1 MAATQQTLAL
11 DHIVL
16 VVTNLKHAIA
26 QFQSNGFTVV
36 EGGTNG
42 PTHNAL
48 ITFTDGT
55 YIELIALQSLATRAI
70 FRLLS
75 MTGFLGLRRLVKQD
89 FNNRLFRWFGG
100 SQGFSDICFRVTDL
114 DAFQDRCA
122 ELRLPLTT
130 TLEFRRQRP
139 DGIDVRWR
147 LAGTID
153 DSQAFFIEDITP
165 IQYRIPEGKSR
176 EHANGAIGII
186 RVTSKVSLEQRP
198 TDIEFRTA
206 PDLGSQRFTITL
218 RTNTTNKS
226 RLESSMCC
234 GALIEFE

>member
-1 MAATQQTLAL
+1 MAATQQPLAL
-11 DHIVL
+11 DHVVL
-16 VVTNLKHAIA
+16 VVTNLKRAIA
-26 QFQSNGFTVV
+26 QFESKGFTVI

-48 ITFTDGT
+48 ITFADGT
-55 YIELIALQSLATRAI
+55 YIELIALRSLATRAI

-75 MTGFLGLRRLVKQD
+75 MTGLLALRRLVKQD

-100 SQGFSDICFRVTDL
+100 PQGFSDICFRVADL

-122 ELRLPLTT
+122 EMRLPLTA
-130 TLEFRRQRP
+130 TLEFCRQRP
-139 DGIDVRWR
+139 DG
-147 LAGTID
+147 ID

-165 IQYRIPEGKSR
+165 IQCRIPEGKSR
-176 EHANGAIGII
+176 EHANGAIGMT
-186 RVTSKVSLEQRP
+186 RATSRAPLVQRP

-206 PDLGSQRFTITL
+206 PDLGSQRFTIAL
-218 RTNTTNKS
+218 RTNVRDKS
-226 RLESSMCC
+226 HLEPSMCC

>member
-1 MAATQQTLAL
+1 MTTTQQTLAL
-11 DHIVL
+11 DHVVL
-16 VVTNLKHAIA
+16 VVTNLKRASA

-48 ITFTDGT
+48 ITFADGT
-55 YIELIALQSLATRAI
+55 YIELIALRSLATRAI

-75 MTGFLGLRRLVKQD
+75 VTGSLGLRRLVKQD
-89 FNNRLFRWFGG
+89 FKNRLFRWFGG
-100 SQGFSDICFRVTDL
+100 PKGFSDICFRVTDL
-114 DAFQDRCA
+114 DAFHARCA
-122 ELRLPLTT
+122 EMRFPLTAT
-130 TLEFRRQRP
+130 GEFRRQRP

-147 LAGTID
+147 LAGAID

-165 IQYRIPEGKSR
+165 IKYRIPEGKSR
-176 EHANGAIGII
+176 KHANGAIGIT
-186 RVTSKVSLEQRP
+186 RVTSGVTLEQRP

-206 PDLGSQRFTITL
+206 PNLGSQRFTITL
-218 RTNTTNKS
+218 RTNATDKS
-226 RLESSMCC
+226 QLEPSTYC

>member
-1 MAATQQTLAL
+1 MAATQQPLAL
-11 DHIVL
+11 DHVVL
-16 VVTNLKHAIA
+16 VVTNLKRAIA
-26 QFQSNGFTVV
+26 QFESKGFTVI

-48 ITFTDGT
+48 ITFADGT
-55 YIELIALQSLATRAI
+55 YIELIALRSLATRAI

-75 MTGFLGLRRLVKQD
+75 MTGLLALRRLVKQD

-100 SQGFSDICFRVTDL
+100 PQGFSDICFRVADL

-122 ELRLPLTT
+122 EMRLPLTA
-130 TLEFRRQRP
+130 TLEFCRQRP

-147 LAGTID
+147 LAGAID

-165 IQYRIPEGKSR
+165 IQCRIPEGKSR
-176 EHANGAIGII
+176 EHANGAIGMT
-186 RVTSKVSLEQRP
+186 RATSRAPLVPRP

-206 PDLGSQRFTITL
+206 PDLGSQRFTIAL
-218 RTNTTNKS
+218 RTNVRDKS
-226 RLESSMCC
+226 HLEQSMCC

>member
-1 MAATQQTLAL
+1 MKTTQQTLAL
-11 DHIVL
+11 DHVVL
-16 VVTNLKHAIA
+16 VVTNLKLAIA

-48 ITFTDGT
+48 ITFADGT
-55 YIELIALQSLATRAI
+55 YIELIALRSLATRAL

-75 MTGFLGLRRLVKQD
+75 MTGLLGLRRLVKQD
-89 FNNRLFRWFGG
+89 FKNRLFRWFAG
-100 SQGFSDICFRVTDL
+100 SQGFSDICFRVTNL
-114 DAFQDRCA
+114 DAFQARCA
-122 ELRLPLTT
+122 EMQFPMTAIS
-130 TLEFRRQRP
+130 EFRRQRP

-147 LAGTID
+147 LAGAID
-153 DSQAFFIEDITP
+153 DSQAFFIEDTTP

-176 EHANGAIGII
+176 EHVNGAIGIT
-186 RVTSKVSLEQRP
+186 RVTSRVSLEQRP

-218 RTNTTNKS
+218 RTSATDKS
-226 RLESSMCC
+226 HLEPSSCC

>member
-1 MAATQQTLAL
+1 MTTTQQTLAL
-11 DHIVL
+11 DHVVL
-16 VVTNLKHAIA
+16 VVTNLKLAIA

-48 ITFTDGT
+48 ITFADGT
-55 YIELIALQSLATRAI
+55 YIELIALRSLATRAI

-75 MTGFLGLRRLVKQD
+75 VTGSLGLRRLVKQD
-89 FNNRLFRWFGG
+89 FKNRLFRWFGG
-100 SQGFSDICFRVTDL
+100 PKGFSDICFRVTDL
-114 DAFQDRCA
+114 DAFHARCA
-122 ELRLPLTT
+122 EIRFPLTT
-130 TLEFRRQRP
+130 TGEFRRQRP

-147 LAGTID
+147 LAGAID

-176 EHANGAIGII
+176 EHVNGAIGIT
-186 RVTSKVSLEQRP
+186 RVTSRVSLEQRP
-198 TDIEFRTA
+198 TDIDFRTA

-218 RTNTTNKS
+218 GTSATVKS
-226 RLESSMCC
+226 HLEPSSCC